1 MIGRGG
7 GLRSPKKER
16 EKKQR
21 ENEKGRTQSKEIEQG
36 APCPIHLQRYKSRGD
51 KSNRLMPHQGRRSR
65 NARWRVA
72 HMGKINGLSHL
83 IR

>member
-36 APCPIHLQRYKSRGD
+36 PPAPYIYRDTNHEETK
-51 KSNRLMPHQGRRSR
+51 
-65 NARWRVA
+65 V
-72 HMGKINGLSHL
+72 IV
-83 IR
+83 